1 MHQRLLWTREYDE
14 LFSGRLL
21 AEIESVAPDLL
32 WIDVINTLVA
42 MAAASRAIRCL
53 HYTTSLSQRIGATPP
68 ITTALGHDSPPVQ
81 AEAAAWARACL
92 PVWGS
97 WHFYEHALVRFE
109 YPADRVSFA
118 TCFTPE
124 LADVPDH
131 VLPPAA
137 LDLPA
142 PAPAARLHASVP
154 VDLDRPEHVAPEL
167 ERFVDGRPLVY
178 VSLGSRAHRFA
189 DAPTIFR
196 AVLSALRA
204 HPEWQAVVA
213 AGSRVDALEAE
224 RPDNVVILGRAPQ
237 IWVLRRA
244 CVFVTHGGMG
254 ALREA
259 IGLGV
264 PMIVVPLV
272 NDGFG
277 NAARIEHHGIGI
289 ELPLDAVD
297 GARLAAAVARVMRE
311 RAVFCARVRQLEAA
325 CAREIAEERAP
336 AIVERALSSPRG
348 TPREPG
354 LRQRDA
360 ASVDPECGWWFASS
374 IEALGPRE
382 QHAAVGAP
390 GLGRAGFTICR
401 ELGPALARAEG
412 SVLARVE
419 LRGEREHAEPYVTGR
434 TLVRLWQLDVRDL
447 LEAFALRCVSDALD
461 DERATHPEVVDAF
474 VALFARHRAGQD
486 CRAPLERL
494 GAPRAHRGYVVGL
507 EALDGH
513 SHQAARF
520 ARDTLILVRCR
531 QRAATAADYLEVRP
545 AVIQEV
551 DRSLVRAVADAAAR
565 GGLSS

>member
-297 GARLAAAVARVMRE
+297 GARLAAAGARSPRSARRRSWSERCRRRAGRRASPGCVSVTPRASTPSAAGGSPARSKRSARASSTRRSARRVWVAPASRSAASWDR
-311 RAVFCARVRQLEAA
+311 RSPAPKAA
-325 CAREIAEERAP
+325 CSRAW
-336 AIVERALSSPRG
+336 SCG
-348 TPREPG
+348 
-354 LRQRDA
+354 
-360 ASVDPECGWWFASS
+360 AS
-374 IEALGPRE
+374 
-382 QHAAVGAP
+382 
-390 GLGRAGFTICR
+390 
-401 ELGPALARAEG
+401 G
-412 SVLARVE
+412 SM
-419 LRGEREHAEPYVTGR
+419 PSR
-434 TLVRLWQLDVRDL
+434 T
-447 LEAFALRCVSDALD
+447 
-461 DERATHPEVVDAF
+461 
-474 VALFARHRAGQD
+474 
-486 CRAPLERL
+486 
-494 GAPRAHRGYVVGL
+494 
-507 EALDGH
+507 
-513 SHQAARF
+513 
-520 ARDTLILVRCR
+520 
-531 QRAATAADYLEVRP
+531 
-545 AVIQEV
+545 
-551 DRSLVRAVADAAAR
+551 
-565 GGLSS
+565 